1 MSSPVVIDA
10 GGRSIPLVFDMISWG
25 QMEEEIAPL
34 QDISELLNGTSR
46 VKTVLKLI
54 RILGN
59 EGLEISGQKPD
70 LTEKWL
76 GRNMHPKAIGDLSVK
91 AMDAVTAGM
100 EMETSAD
107 DGKKEI
113 DVTLQEINK
122 KKEPEG

>member
-1 MSSPVVIDA
+1 MPKTVEIEA

-25 QMEEEIAPL
+25 QIEEEIAPL
-34 QDISELLNGTSR
+34 QDIGEMIEGTKR
-46 VKTVLKLI
+46 VQTVLKLI

-59 EGLEISGQKPD
+59 EGLDCAGEKPD

-76 GRNMHPKAIGDLSVK
+76 GRVLNPKAMGDLSMS
-91 AMDAVTAGM
+91 AMQAVTAGM
-100 EMETSAD
+100 QMEATAD
-107 DGKKEI
+107 DPKKEV

>member
-1 MSSPVVIDA
+1 MAKPVVIEA

-34 QDISELLNGTSR
+34 QDIGDLLDGTKR
-46 VKTVLKLI
+46 VNTMLKLI

-59 EGLEISGQKPD
+59 EGLEIAGEKPD

-76 GRNMHPKAIGDLSVK
+76 GRVLNPTQMGDLNLK
-91 AMDAVTAGM
+91 AMKAVTDGM
-100 EMETSAD
+100 KMEAAE
-107 DGKKEI
+107 DGSKREI